1 MRIRVQ
7 NLDNQLGNPDF
18 QHGQV
23 EILEKLFHEFDTQ
36 GWGCEAV
43 NAEQGDEIVR
53 PPMLDEAA
61 NAGQIGTFVSR
72 YV

>member
-7 NLDNQLGNPDF
+7 NPDFQLGNPDF

-36 GWGCEAV
+36 G
-43 NAEQGDEIVR
+43 
-53 PPMLDEAA
+53 
-61 NAGQIGTFVSR
+61 
-72 YV
+72 